1 MKENNGKGASERFWK
16 QISGVLSVTLF
27 VLGLISVWDVRSS
40 NRGRIRKKQRV
51 TLLGGLRQRE
61 SSSAEEQ
68 LLHPQHQHQQQQH
81 QRQDTS
87 KILDGSFTLID
98 IMITSTSAPGLKK
111 KEGSNTYTGVYGV
124 FCPVQWGLH
133 HANPSQYPMF
143 RDLIEASECS
153 RKSVRLDLA
162 SVASEARNLDRNDAA
177 TTKVLPLGGVVFH
190 ESRCGSTLVANS
202 LVASHP
208 DQHRVYSES
217 SPPVEALQ
225 FCHDGREKEA
235 EDPTDVSIL
244 CRHLLADVIYLMSR
258 TSDPSTTCVFF
269 KIQSI
274 GTVNIQKFTKV
285 FPNIPW
291 VFVFRDPVEVMMS
304 HLPSSINN
312 KDNILFSNCLRTFH
326 RPNPYYHSLI
336 RKFTPTK
343 TFDTLSYEQHCA
355 AHLAQ
360 ITEAARAAMEND
372 NNSKGMLVHYGS
384 DLSQNLI
391 QTVFPH
397 HFSIP
402 MDIDAVKRVQDVST
416 LYSKGRG
423 KRAGEWRADSAQ
435 KLSSASPAIIEA
447 SNLFLLDTYNWMKER
462 SIHSLQ

>member
-177 TTKVLPLGGVVFH
+177 TTKVLPLGGVVF
-190 ESRCGSTLVANS
+190 
-202 LVASHP
+202 
-208 DQHRVYSES
+208 
-217 SPPVEALQ
+217 
-225 FCHDGREKEA
+225 
-235 EDPTDVSIL
+235 
-244 CRHLLADVIYLMSR
+244 IY
-258 TSDPSTTCVFF
+258 PS
-269 KIQSI
+269 
-274 GTVNIQKFTKV
+274 G
-285 FPNIPW
+285 
-291 VFVFRDPVEVMMS
+291 
-304 HLPSSINN
+304 
-312 KDNILFSNCLRTFH
+312 
-326 RPNPYYHSLI
+326 
-336 RKFTPTK
+336 
-343 TFDTLSYEQHCA
+343 
-355 AHLAQ
+355 
-360 ITEAARAAMEND
+360 
-372 NNSKGMLVHYGS
+372 
-384 DLSQNLI
+384 
-391 QTVFPH
+391 
-397 HFSIP
+397 
-402 MDIDAVKRVQDVST
+402 
-416 LYSKGRG
+416 
-423 KRAGEWRADSAQ
+423 
-435 KLSSASPAIIEA
+435 
-447 SNLFLLDTYNWMKER
+447 
-462 SIHSLQ
+462 